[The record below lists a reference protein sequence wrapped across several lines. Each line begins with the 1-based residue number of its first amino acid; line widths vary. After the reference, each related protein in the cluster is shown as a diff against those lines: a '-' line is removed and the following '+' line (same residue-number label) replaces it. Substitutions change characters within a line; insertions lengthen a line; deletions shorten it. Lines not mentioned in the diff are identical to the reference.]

1 MEQIFNWLTDNKAEL
16 MNKFIYRM
24 IPNKRDAE
32 DFYQD
37 LYIIMA
43 DKDNDKMKKI
53 YDNNEMMQYVY
64 IIIRNNLQSKN
75 SRYYYTYRKPIGND
89 YNEEIDFRESYD
101 ATDKNKLL
109 DELQEDYKLLL
120 SKIDRYLNTELNE
133 NPKSFYDKKV
143 FEMYYN
149 EDNTFRG
156 LGELLNIPMS
166 SIYNTVT
173 RSKDKVTKLFKKDIE
188 LIKLK
193 LDLYNN
199 ED

>member
-37 LYIIMA
+37 LYVIMA
-43 DKDNDKMKKI
+43 DKDQDKMKKI

-75 SRYYYTYRKPIGND
+75 SRYYYTYRKPIGSD

-156 LGELLNIPMS
+156 LGEILNIPMS

-193 LDLYNN
+193 LDRYNS

>member
-37 LYIIMA
+37 LYVIMA

-156 LGELLNIPMS
+156 LGERLNIPMS

-188 LIKLK
+188 LIRLK

>member
-37 LYIIMA
+37 LYVIMA
-43 DKDNDKMKKI
+43 DKDKDKMKKI

-75 SRYYYTYRKPIGND
+75 SRYYYTYRKPIGSD

-101 ATDKNKLL
+101 ATDRNKLL

-156 LGELLNIPMS
+156 LGEILNIPMS

-188 LIKLK
+188 LIRLK
-193 LDLYNN
+193 LDRYNS

>member
-43 DKDNDKMKKI
+43 DKDQDKMKKI

-75 SRYYYTYRKPIGND
+75 SRYYYTYRKPIGSD

-156 LGELLNIPMS
+156 LGEILNIPMS

-193 LDLYNN
+193 LDRYNS

>member
-37 LYIIMA
+37 LYVIMA
-43 DKDNDKMKKI
+43 DKDKDKMKKI
-53 YDNNEMMQYVY
+53 YDNKEMMQYVY

-75 SRYYYTYRKPIGND
+75 SRYYYTYRKPIGSD

-156 LGELLNIPMS
+156 LGEILNIPMS

>member
-37 LYIIMA
+37 LYVIMA
-43 DKDNDKMKKI
+43 DKDQDKMKKI

-75 SRYYYTYRKPIGND
+75 SRYYYTYRKPIGSD

-156 LGELLNIPMS
+156 LGEILNIPMS

-188 LIKLK
+188 LIRLK
-193 LDLYNN
+193 LDRYNS

>member
-156 LGELLNIPMS
+156 LGERLNIPMS

>member
-37 LYIIMA
+37 LYVIMA
-43 DKDNDKMKKI
+43 DKDKDKMKKI

-75 SRYYYTYRKPIGND
+75 SRYYYTYRKPIGSD

-156 LGELLNIPMS
+156 LGEILNIPMS

-188 LIKLK
+188 LIRLK
-193 LDLYNN
+193 LDRYNS

>member
-37 LYIIMA
+37 LYVIIL
-43 DKDNDKMKKI
+43 DKDKDKMKKI

-156 LGELLNIPMS
+156 LGEILNIPMS

-188 LIKLK
+188 LIRLK

>member
-156 LGELLNIPMS
+156 LGERLNIPMS

-188 LIKLK
+188 LIRLK

>member
-37 LYIIMA
+37 LYVIMA
-43 DKDNDKMKKI
+43 DKDQDKMKKI

-75 SRYYYTYRKPIGND
+75 SRYYYTYRKPIGSD

-156 LGELLNIPMS
+156 LGEILNIPMS

-188 LIKLK
+188 LIRLK